1 MYVHYFSLQL
11 GKRPIRVSGYP
22 YVPTEVG
29 ASLDSGDLAHLYLRL
44 HTCLCLWSRFTWS
57 YHHLCMWAPF
67 FPNQEQKSSTY
78 PRSDF
83 WRQHPGLYPRKYR
96 SIWGK
101 PLLGGGGGGCTPFFN
116 AFLQTAFITTTK
128 RHVGNVSPLKV
139 HSLLSSEQVLAAL
152 SNRYHLDIF
161 NSLCCPQSHLQTVNW
176 RSGVSKTWN
185 LRLPGGI
192 SLFPSNFSK

>member
-11 GKRPIRVSGYP
+11 GKRPIRVPLCSYWGRSIFGFWRPGSLVSPSTHLSLSLISVYLVIP
-22 YVPTEVG
+22 SFVYVST
-29 ASLDSGDLAHLYLRL
+29 
-44 HTCLCLWSRFTWS
+44 
-57 YHHLCMWAPF
+57 F
-67 FPNQEQKSSTY
+67 FPKSRTKKEHVSKIRFLKAASRTVSQEIQKHLRETT
-78 PRSDF
+78 P
-83 WRQHPGLYPRKYR
+83 WR
-96 SIWGK
+96 
-101 PLLGGGGGGCTPFFN
+101 GGGGGCTPFFN